1 MMTGRLPLV
10 AHSSYHRTIAWIV
23 GLAIAYDIGLLGL
36 QLRDW
41 FGSPKTS
48 ASIGE
53 YSSSVAVAL
62 CIVALILI
70 RQMTQNRRLRLLSL
84 AIAIVFALLTLDDV
98 FNIHERM
105 NDDDYLAIFL
115 WLLAG
120 TVLLILLKLERPGR
134 LATTAICTGF
144 FLHGLAAL
152 ADGADGGI
160 FTVSMISP
168 FGIAWSQEI
177 LAIAYL
183 SLYLAGFSSMLVR
196 QKHPKEPVGV
206 PSSAYRS
213 AASMAAVQ
221 ESVADDRDVLELE
234 AWYWAWRSH
243 VEAAETDED
252 GDRLIDH
259 MLAVIDKLV
268 DAPSQSIIGVAAKLR
283 VFQDMM
289 ESIKHFERPEMDVEA
304 RLLDAAVSEANRLAE
319 I

>member
-10 AHSSYHRTIAWIV
+10 VHSSYLRTIAWIV
-23 GLAIAYDIGLLGL
+23 GLAVAYDIGVLGL

-105 NDDDYLAIFL
+105 NDDAYLAIFL
-115 WLLAG
+115 WLFAG

-168 FGIAWSQEI
+168 FEIAWSQEI
-177 LAIAYL
+177 FTVAYL
-183 SLYLAGFSSMLVR
+183 ALYLVGFSSMLVSR
-196 QKHPKEPVGV
+196 KHLEGTIGA
-206 PSSAYRS
+206 PSNAYRS
-213 AASMAAVQ
+213 AASVGALL
-221 ESVADDRDVLELE
+221 ETFADDRDVLELE

-243 VEAAETDED
+243 AEAAETDED

-259 MLAVIDKLV
+259 MLAVIDKLI
-268 DAPSQSIIGVAAKLR
+268 DAPSQSIVGVAAKLR
-283 VFQDMM
+283 VFRDMM
-289 ESIKHFERPEMDVEA
+289 ESIKHFERPEMSVEA

-319 I
+319 S

>member
-1 MMTGRLPLV
+1 MTGRLPLMV
-10 AHSSYHRTIAWIV
+10 PGSYRRTIAWIV
-23 GLAIAYDIGLLGL
+23 GLAVAYDIGVLGL

-41 FGSPKTS
+41 FGAPKAS

-62 CIVALILI
+62 CLVALIFI
-70 RQMTQNRRLRLLSL
+70 RQMTQDRRLRLISL

-105 NDDDYLAIFL
+105 NDDDYLAVLL
-115 WLLAG
+115 WLFAG

-168 FGIAWSQEI
+168 FEIAWSQEI
-177 LAIAYL
+177 FAIAYL
-183 SLYLAGFSSMLVR
+183 SLYLVGFSAMLVR
-196 QKHPKEPVGV
+196 QKHLNEAGGA
-206 PSSAYRS
+206 PSSACRS
-213 AASMAAVQ
+213 AADMAALL
-221 ESVADDRDVLELE
+221 ETLADDRDVLELE

-243 VEAAETDED
+243 IEAAETDED

-259 MLAVIDKLV
+259 MLVVVDKLI
-268 DAPSQSIIGVAAKLR
+268 DAPSQSTIGVAAKLR

-289 ESIKHFERPEMDVEA
+289 ESIKHFDRPEMDVEA
-304 RLLDAAVSEANRLAE
+304 RLLDAAVSEINRLAE
-319 I
+319 R